1 MTDPAQP
8 SAWGTEVPAWEP
20 EVPPWAPQRPDGP
33 AAPGVPRSPASLQEH
48 HEGWT
53 LGEPLPAEPALMP
66 AGETAGGSPAPEA
79 AGDGPADGDGPAAG
93 AGTADRDGPAAGAGT
108 ADRDG
113 PAAGAG
119 TADRDGPAAGAG
131 TADRDGGRVGAA
143 ARGRDAAAPDSGD
156 RWAMACYLGAIF
168 FWLLAPLVIYLAQG
182 KQSIFIR
189 SHAAQAFNLTLTG
202 TLFAVSGAIIGGLL
216 SLDSPK
222 TGLFIVGPLLL
233 ALWIAVLGYLI
244 RAASS
249 ASRGDFYELPSWIC
263 VPMLQ

>member
-79 AGDGPADGDGPAAG
+79 AGDGPADGDGA
-93 AGTADRDGPAAGAGT
+93 
-108 ADRDG
+108 
-113 PAAGAG
+113 AAGAG

>member
-33 AAPGVPRSPASLQEH
+33 ATPGAPRFPASLQEH

-79 AGDGPADGDGPAAG
+79 AGDGPADGDGA
-93 AGTADRDGPAAGAGT
+93 
-108 ADRDG
+108 
-113 PAAGAG
+113 AAGAG

-168 FWLLAPLVIYLAQG
+168 FWLLAPLVIYLTRG

-202 TLFAVSGAIIGGLL
+202 TLFAISGAIIGGLL

-222 TGLFIVGPLLL
+222 AALFIVGPLLL
-233 ALWIAVLGYLI
+233 AFWIVVLRYLI
-244 RAASS
+244 RGASS
-249 ASRGDFYELPSWIC
+249 ASRGDFHELPGWIC
-263 VPMLQ
+263 VPMLH

>member
-33 AAPGVPRSPASLQEH
+33 AAPGVPRSPASLQEY

-79 AGDGPADGDGPAAG
+79 AGDGPADGDGA
-93 AGTADRDGPAAGAGT
+93 
-108 ADRDG
+108 
-113 PAAGAG
+113 AAGAG

-168 FWLLAPLVIYLAQG
+168 FWLLAPLVIYLARG